1 MKLLTLLSL
10 ALIAH
15 INANEIKDIQ
25 LPDYTVSKKDGINI
39 SRVVVSKTTGLFVFP
54 NPVRCQK
61 SLELLDANMKIISKF
76 DMYKA
81 NAIIKL
87 IKSGEYYIKVDP
99 LQDCKIAINGLSVTD
114 REPYWRKKG
123 F

>member
-1 MKLLTLLSL
+1 MKLVTLLSL

-76 DMYKA
+76 DMYR
-81 NAIIKL
+81 
-87 IKSGEYYIKVDP
+87 V
-99 LQDCKIAINGLSVTD
+99 
-114 REPYWRKKG
+114 
-123 F
+123 

>member
-1 MKLLTLLSL
+1 MKLVTLLSL

-87 IKSGEYYIKVDP
+87 IKPGEYYIKVDP